1 MGSWQWSGVCYTARM
16 TKVDLL
22 EVLFPH
28 FAGISVERVADRG
41 ALVRITAASTQAS
54 ARCPSCGY
62 NSSAVHSGY
71 ERTVADTAV
80 GGRRLVIE
88 LTVRRFFCR
97 DATCPKKT
105 FAEQIPGLTYR
116 YGRDT
121 LGLRRVHE
129 AVGLALGGRAGSR
142 LTERL
147 AVPLSRD
154 ALIRRI
160 RALPDPPVGEVS
172 VLGVDDFALLRGH
185 VYGTVLVDVL
195 GRRPV
200 DVLPERSAEALR
212 AWLDAHP
219 GVEVICRD
227 RASCYAEGAALGAP
241 TATQVADRW
250 HLWHNLCQAVEK
262 AVARLRPGW
271 IPVVEP
277 AESAGQE
284 APRLPDTPGA
294 ARARA
299 LHAQIHGLK
308 DRGVG
313 PYLIAREL
321 RIDPKTVHRYLS
333 FATDEDL
340 LGQGRRQRA
349 TGLDAHADYLARRY
363 AEGARGGVLHKE
375 LESRG
380 VKVSERTVRRF
391 TARFH
396 TEQPARPA
404 IPKVRDVIT
413 LVTTHPDKRTAEDTV
428 LLKELCARCPDLE
441 LLCAQVRRFAAIL
454 LTRPGAERL
463 AEWIA
468 QAQAAEL
475 KETAAFAAG
484 LLADWD
490 AVAAAATLKWSSG
503 STEGQVNRIKMLK
516 RQMFGR
522 AKPDLLRKRVL
533 ARN

>member
-1 MGSWQWSGVCYTARM
+1 MAAG
-16 TKVDLL
+16 DLL
-22 EVLFPH
+22 RMLFPH
-28 FAGISVERVADRG
+28 LASVSIAQVEDRG
-41 ALVRITAASTQAS
+41 ALVRITASSAQAS
-54 ARCPSCGY
+54 AHCPSCGCG
-62 NSSAVHSGY
+62 SSAVHSGY
-71 ERTVADTAV
+71 ARSIADAAV

-88 LTVRRFFCR
+88 LTVRRYFCR
-97 DATCPKKT
+97 DPTCPKKT
-105 FAEQIPGLTYR
+105 FAEQVPGLTYK

-121 LGLRRVHE
+121 LALRQVHE
-129 AVGLALGGRAGSR
+129 ALGLALGGRAGAR
-142 LTERL
+142 LAERL

-172 VLGVDDFALLRGH
+172 VLGVDDFALRKGH

-200 DVLPERSAEALR
+200 DVLPQRSAEALR

-241 TATQVADRW
+241 AAIQVADRW

-271 IPVVEP
+271 IPTVEP
-277 AESAGQE
+277 PEVAEPE
-284 APRLPDTPGA
+284 APQLPDTPGA

-299 LHAQIHGLK
+299 LHAQVHALK
-308 DRGVG
+308 ERGVG
-313 PYLIAREL
+313 PYLISREL

-333 FATDEDL
+333 FATDDDL

-363 AEGARGGVLHKE
+363 AEGARGGVLQKE
-375 LESRG
+375 LEARG

-396 TEQPARPA
+396 TEQPAKPA
-404 IPKVRDVIT
+404 IPKVRDVIA
-413 LVTTHPDKRTAEDTV
+413 LVTTHPDKRSAEDTV
-428 LLKELCARCPDLE
+428 LLKELCARSADLE
-441 LLCAQVRRFAAIL
+441 LLCAQVRRFASIL
-454 LTRPGAERL
+454 LTRPGAEPL
-463 AEWIA
+463 AEWIE
-468 QAQAAEL
+468 QAQAAAL
-475 KETAAFAAG
+475 KETTSFATG
-484 LLADWD
+484 LLADWN
-490 AVAAAATLKWSSG
+490 AVVAAVTLKWSSG

-533 ARN
+533 ART

>member
-1 MGSWQWSGVCYTARM
+1 M
-16 TKVDLL
+16 TEADLL

-28 FAGISVERVADRG
+28 FTGISVAHVADRG

-54 ARCPSCGY
+54 ACCPSCG
-62 NSSAVHSGY
+62 NSSAAVHSGY
-71 ERTVADTAV
+71 ERSVADTAV
-80 GGRRLVIE
+80 GGRRLVIA

-97 DATCPKKT
+97 DTTCPKKT
-105 FAEQIPGLTYR
+105 FAEQVPGLTYR

-121 LGLRRVHE
+121 LGLRRIHE
-129 AVGLALGGRAGSR
+129 AVGLALGGRAGA
-142 LTERL
+142 RL
-147 AVPLSRD
+147 AELLAAPLSRD

-160 RALPDPPVGEVS
+160 RALPDPPVGEVA
-172 VLGVDDFALLRGH
+172 VLGVDDFALLKGH

-241 TATQVADRW
+241 KATQVADRW

-271 IPVVEP
+271 VPLAEP
-277 AESAGQE
+277 QPEPG
-284 APRLPDTPGA
+284 PPDLPDTPGA
-294 ARARA
+294 ARARD
-299 LHAQIHGLK
+299 LHAQIHALNN
-308 DRGVG
+308 RGVG

-333 FATDEDL
+333 FTTDDDL

-349 TGLDAHADYLARRY
+349 TGLDAHADFLARRY
-363 AEGARGGVLHKE
+363 AEGARGGVLQKE
-375 LESRG
+375 LEACG

-391 TARFH
+391 TARFQ
-396 TEQPARPA
+396 TEQPAKPA
-404 IPKVRDVIT
+404 IPKVRDVIA

-428 LLKELCARCPDLE
+428 LLKDLCARCPDLE
-441 LLCAQVRRFAAIL
+441 LLCTQVRRFASIL

-463 AEWIA
+463 AAWID
-468 QAQAAEL
+468 QAQAAAL
-475 KETAAFAAG
+475 KETASFAAG
-484 LLADWD
+484 LLADWN
-490 AVAAAATLKWSSG
+490 AVAAAVTFRWNSG

-533 ARN
+533 ART

>member
-1 MGSWQWSGVCYTARM
+1 MAAS
-16 TKVDLL
+16 DLL
-22 EVLFPH
+22 RILFPH
-28 FAGISVERVADRG
+28 LGGVSVEKVEDRG
-41 ALVRITAASTQAS
+41 ALVRIAASSTQAT

-62 NSSAVHSGY
+62 TSSAVHSGY
-71 ERTVADTAV
+71 ERSVADTAV

-97 DATCPKKT
+97 DPTCPKKT
-105 FAEQIPGLTYR
+105 FAEQVPGLTYR

-121 LGLRRVHE
+121 LGLRQVHE
-129 AVGLALGGRAGSR
+129 AVGLALGGRAGAR

-212 AWLDAHP
+212 AWLDAHQ

-227 RASCYAEGAALGAP
+227 RASCYAEGAVLSAP
-241 TATQVADRW
+241 TAAQVADGW

-271 IPVVEP
+271 IPALELAELREP
-277 AESAGQE
+277 AVPE
-284 APRLPDTPGA
+284 LPDTPGA

-299 LHAQIHGLK
+299 LHAQIHALK
-308 DRGVG
+308 ARGVG
-313 PYLIAREL
+313 PYLISREL

-349 TGLDAHADYLARRY
+349 TGLDAHAEYLARRY
-363 AEGARGGVLHKE
+363 AEGARGGVLQKE
-375 LESRG
+375 LEARG

-391 TARFH
+391 TSRFQ
-396 TEQPARPA
+396 TEQPARPV
-404 IPKVRDVIT
+404 IPKVRDVIA
-413 LVTTHPDKRTAEDTV
+413 LVTTHPDTRTAEDTV
-428 LLKELCARCPDLE
+428 LLKEL
-441 LLCAQVRRFAAIL
+441 
-454 LTRPGAERL
+454 
-463 AEWIA
+463 
-468 QAQAAEL
+468 
-475 KETAAFAAG
+475 
-484 LLADWD
+484 
-490 AVAAAATLKWSSG
+490 
-503 STEGQVNRIKMLK
+503 
-516 RQMFGR
+516 R
-522 AKPDLLRKRVL
+522 ALS
-533 ARN
+533 